1 MDTHKTKSMK
11 NIEEQMQNVGEDSL
25 RYHVLESAKNFKTSW
40 VALGRSLYT
49 VWKDKLYK
57 DWGFN
62 TLEGYTSKEIG
73 IKKLTAM
80 KLLRSYYFLEKEE
93 PQYLSSEYA
102 EQAPATT
109 VPTYESVDLLRKA
122 KNNKILDNQDYANL
136 KKDIFEKGRD
146 AQVVKKD
153 LTNLIRQRKEID
165 PEESHEKERVSVIKR
180 YLSVL
185 KSMKKEI
192 EISKLLPPTLL
203 KETES
208 LIKKLEEEVS

>member
-11 NIEEQMQNVGEDSL
+11 NIEEKMQGVDESSL
-25 RYHVLESAKNFKTSW
+25 RYHVLQSAKDFKTSW

-93 PQYLSSEYA
+93 PQYLSQEYA
-102 EQAPATT
+102 ESAQPST

-122 KNNKILDNQDYANL
+122 KNNKVLDSQDYLNL

-146 AQVVKKD
+146 TQVVKKD

-165 PEESHEKERVSVIKR
+165 PEETTAKERSGVMKR

-185 KSMKKEI
+185 KNMKKEI
-192 EISKLLPPTLL
+192 EITKLLPHSLL
-203 KETES
+203 KETEI
-208 LIKKLEEEVS
+208 LINKLEEEVS